1 MNNLGIKMETRLEE
15 VKQILKENGYK
26 YTDQRAKVYEVFLK
40 NKESHL
46 TTEDVYK
53 LILEIDPT
61 MGIATVYRTVQLFT
75 KLGILD
81 QIVFDDNI
89 VRYELRIHE
98 HKHRHHHL
106 ICLECGK
113 VSEVDV
119 DELDKIE
126 AEIEK
131 NEKFKIVDHTLK
143 FMGYCEDC
151 YRKLRRKG

>member
-1 MNNLGIKMETRLEE
+1 
-15 VKQILKENGYK
+15 
-26 YTDQRAKVYEVFLK
+26 
-40 NKESHL
+40 
-46 TTEDVYK
+46 
-53 LILEIDPT
+53 

-151 YRKLRRKG
+151 YRKIEEKGIDEKHK